1 MNLGRYKYFLI
12 FFLLFPLISVHSQ
25 DEKVKV
31 GVYERQNVQGGY
43 YNFGDPDKVNIEV
56 NIWGYA
62 KNPGKY
68 LIPIGTTVLDLL
80 SYSGGPE
87 TDANLDKVRLYR
99 PKNDSLGITKDKV
112 IYMNYND
119 LVWEEKV
126 TEKANHINPVLEP
139 GDMLIIPGSPRY
151 FFRDNLTFVMS
162 ISSIL
167 LSAAILIVSIT
178 NK

>member
-12 FFLLFPLISVHSQ
+12 FFLLFPLISGYSQ

-56 NIWGYA
+56 NVWGYA

-68 LIPIGTTVLDLL
+68 LIPKGTSVIDLI
-80 SYSGGPE
+80 SYSGGPS
-87 TDANLDKVRLYR
+87 TDADLDKIRLYR
-99 PKNDSLGITKDKV
+99 SKNDSLGIQKDKV
-112 IYMNYND
+112 IYLDYND

-126 TEKANHINPVLEP
+126 KEKTGRVNPELEP
-139 GDMLIIPGSPRY
+139 GDILILPGSPRY
-151 FFRDNLTFVMS
+151 FFRENLTFIMS
-162 ISSIL
+162 ISSFL
-167 LSAAILIVSIT
+167 LSTAILIVSIT